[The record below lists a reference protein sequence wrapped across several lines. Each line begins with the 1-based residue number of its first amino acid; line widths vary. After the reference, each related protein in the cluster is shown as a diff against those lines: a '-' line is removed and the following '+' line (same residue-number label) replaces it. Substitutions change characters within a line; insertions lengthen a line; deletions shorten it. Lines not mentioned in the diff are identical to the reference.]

1 MSKDIT
7 TQFTKQRNK
16 ECGRKGYGF
25 WEREKVTVIPPKQ
38 YGSFIKKRGK

>member
-7 TQFTKQRNK
+7 TQFTKQRNR

-25 WEREKVTVIPPKQ
+25 WKQ
-38 YGSFIKKRGK
+38 DC